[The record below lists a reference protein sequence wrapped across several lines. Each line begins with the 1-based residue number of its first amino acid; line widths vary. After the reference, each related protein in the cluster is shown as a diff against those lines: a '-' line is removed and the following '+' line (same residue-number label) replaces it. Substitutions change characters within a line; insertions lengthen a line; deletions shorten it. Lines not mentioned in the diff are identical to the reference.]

1 MRNVLGAGI
10 CGLVIALM
18 PLSSAYAGA
27 EPLLGEISVMAGS
40 VLPQGY
46 AYCDG
51 SRIAIT
57 ANTALYSIIGP
68 TGGSYDRTYF
78 QLPDYRGLE
87 APLKGGRYIIAVK
100 GRYPARQ

>member
-1 MRNVLGAGI
+1 MRNVLCAGI

-27 EPLLGEISVMAGS
+27 EPIIGEISVMAGR
-40 VLPQGY
+40 VLPRGY

-51 SRIAIT
+51 SRILIT
-57 ANTALYSIIGP
+57 ANTALYSILGP
-68 TGGSYDRTYF
+68 TGGSDGRTYF

-87 APLKGGRYIIAVK
+87 APLKGGRYIIAVQ
-100 GRYPARQ
+100 GLYPAR